1 MEKKNHFHIQK
12 AVIFSVGAAFSFSLM
27 SFFVK
32 LLSSY
37 TNTSMIIF
45 FRFGVSFLYV
55 LVVLGIRNLQN
66 RKISLKTNYLTLQ
79 IFRAI
84 ISLLAMFLFYFSLKY
99 IPLVE
104 GNLLIMTN
112 SLFIPVLGFI
122 FLKHK
127 INKKHWGAVI
137 LGFIG
142 VALILK
148 PGHALFNPMSIF
160 AFLAGLSIA
169 VGLLSLRVLSK
180 NDNPYTCMFYYF
192 LIAFVL
198 SAWMSLF
205 YWKTP
210 DGYTTLLLLAVG
222 VFAVFYQE
230 FLIRASSYAPAKIT
244 SALLYTSLVFST
256 LFGWFFFKNIPDLVS
271 WSGIV
276 IVCFSS
282 ILVIRYATVRDK
294 K

>member
-1 MEKKNHFHIQK
+1 MERKSHFHIQK
-12 AVIFSVGAAFSFSLM
+12 AVVFSIGAAFSFSLM

-32 LLSSY
+32 LLSPY

-55 LVVLGIRNLQN
+55 LIVLGIRNLQN

-79 IFRAI
+79 LFRAV
-84 ISLLAMFLFYFSLKY
+84 ISLIAMFLFYLSLKY

-104 GNLLIMTN
+104 GNLLVMTN
-112 SLFIPVLGFI
+112 SFFVPLLGFI

-127 INKKHWGAVI
+127 MNKKHMLAVI

-142 VALILK
+142 VTLILK
-148 PGHALFNPMSIF
+148 PGHALFNPMSVF
-160 AFLAGLSIA
+160 ALLAGLSIA
-169 VGLLSLRVLSK
+169 IALLSIRLLSK
-180 NDNPYTCMFYYF
+180 RDSPYVSMFYYF
-192 LIAFVL
+192 LVAFL
-198 SAWMSLF
+198 ISAWISIF

-210 DGYTTLLLLAVG
+210 DGYTILLLLAVG
-222 VFAVFYQE
+222 VFAIFYQE
-230 FLIRASSYAPAKIT
+230 FLIRASSYAPAKIV

-256 LFGWFFFKNIPDLVS
+256 FLGWFFFRNIPNLVE

-282 ILVIRYATVRDK
+282 ILIVRYSK